1 MPTSAHIIAP
11 ATRASSFPPGSPC
24 TTFHA
29 MREPPTTEALIARAK
44 AAAGAPAP
52 FDEQAREALRRAV
65 AELATDLGDLAPIPR
80 ADEPQR
86 AAATAL
92 LPRVEALLSR
102 LHALTPA
109 GPSDAELHG
118 ELRLAAEALAEAI
131 VSTARGEAAAL
142 ARIDR
147 ARAQARD
154 ATQRARPW
162 APVEKNGQV
171 WDPGAAASRYDG
183 RDGDTATWQ
192 LVCPSA
198 SCRAPAPYVVS
209 LRRSEQSFT
218 CPRCGRPF
226 DAYLGEA
233 KRLVTETKGALVR
246 YALACVDVDGHERE
260 LRFEDASAQR
270 FHVAPAD
277 GIVALFGADGALRAI
292 HDLSTGGHL
301 WLVPKAACF
310 VATEVFGPSA
320 PELDGLRAIRDG
332 LLARSEGGLR
342 IVRLYYRLSPEAARR
357 LGGRPVAR
365 ACVRNLL
372 RPVAYVGRW
381 LPKGPE
387 SE

>member
-1 MPTSAHIIAP
+1 
-11 ATRASSFPPGSPC
+11 
-24 TTFHA
+24 
-29 MREPPTTEALIARAK
+29 MRELPTIEALIARAK
-44 AAAGAPAP
+44 AAAGGRAS
-52 FDEQAREALRRAV
+52 FDEPAREALRRAV

-92 LPRVEALLSR
+92 LPRVEAVLANLYAAAPS
-102 LHALTPA
+102 TPA
-109 GPSDAELHG
+109 DAELHE
-118 ELRLAAEALAEAI
+118 ELRLAAEELAGAV

-147 ARAQARD
+147 ARARARD

-162 APVEKNGQV
+162 APVEKSGQV
-171 WDPGAAASRYDG
+171 WDPGAAASRYDE

-192 LVCPSA
+192 LVCPSS
-198 SCRAPAPYVVS
+198 SCRTPSPYVVS

-233 KRLVTETKGALVR
+233 RRLVTQTQGALVR
-246 YALACVDVDGHERE
+246 YQLACVDVDGHERE
-260 LRFEDASAQR
+260 LRFEDASGQR

-277 GIVALFGADGALRAI
+277 GIVALTSADGALRAI

-301 WLVPKAACF
+301 WLVPKGACY
-310 VATEVFGPSA
+310 VATELFGPTA

-332 LLARSEGGLR
+332 VLARSEGGLR

-357 LGGRPVAR
+357 LGGRPVVR
-365 ACVRNLL
+365 VVLRNLL
-372 RPVAYVGRW
+372 RPLAYAGRW

-387 SE
+387 RT